1 MRRRIGS
8 VAFAIGVSAAL
19 SCTAIHTDELLCE
32 EAAAHVQECCPG
44 VEIARIN
51 CDYDTGSCV
60 GTTHEPDLRGDV
72 AKCLRD
78 TACGELTKV
87 GGACDKVRQASLTP
101 EFLGTRNAFA
111 GTCP

>member
-1 MRRRIGS
+1 MKRKLGS
-8 VAFAIGVSAAL
+8 VAFTIAVGAAFA
-19 SCTAIHTDELLCE
+19 CTAIHGDELLCE
-32 EAAAHVQECCPG
+32 EAAAHVHECCPG
-44 VEIARIN
+44 VQIARIN
-51 CDYDTGSCV
+51 CDYDQSC

-78 TACGELTKV
+78 TGCGELTKP

-101 EFLGTRNAFA
+101 EFAATRNAFV